1 MVLHKCCS
9 CWSCPIHRR
18 KFRKKIQISPHNSEW
33 NNININNQNIKTFEY
48 THVLSQTVTPS
59 LSQHR
64 SYYTDLLL
72 TLPSC
77 VPDCWN
83 TSFTDVKN
91 HSSKIL
97 RTSLIFLY
105 VKNDIVTDLLNHATQ
120 NIMVAIGSWSKRLL
134 DFPKFSRQSGPHICI
149 IMLKKLRRFLFLQ
162 IWRPAMYI
170 PLHTPLHILCKLM
183 AYSLS
188 SSKSGVN
195 THLN

>member
-1 MVLHKCCS
+1 MLSPKQLH
-9 CWSCPIHRR
+9 
-18 KFRKKIQISPHNSEW
+18 
-33 NNININNQNIKTFEY
+33 
-48 THVLSQTVTPS
+48 LPS
-59 LSQHR
+59 LS
-64 SYYTDLLL
+64 TEVTALTCFLPCLLVCL
-72 TLPSC
+72 TAETPVSLML
-77 VPDCWN
+77 
-83 TSFTDVKN
+83 KN

-97 RTSLIFLY
+97 RTSLIFMY
-105 VKNDIVTDLLNHATQ
+105 IKNDIVTGLLNHATL
-120 NIMVAIGSWSKRLL
+120 NIMVAVGSWSEKIL